1 MKGELLGEEKIG
13 ACLLFDSQKRGAGG
27 PGGAEKGGLLT
38 RLG

>member
-1 MKGELLGEEKIG
+1 MG
-13 ACLLFDSQKRGAGG
+13 ACLLFDSQKRGGG